1 MCILKKM
8 LSAVVCISLI
18 SGLSGI
24 AVSAAAESQYG
35 HNVSPTTAKNE
46 YPDGEQITA
55 TLMAEKNGEI
65 SVKNNMLENS
75 LAVEKKVSSD
85 DKLVTPA
92 QDSVET
98 VKTENTGNTL
108 KIVFIV
114 LLVAAVV
121 ICVICLINKNFKVFL
136 LILVCALVSGSVI
149 VYMQFNALTDEKD
162 ITNSSDNKDN
172 KSDNSKISNL
182 SDSINSSIK
191 EYSDGDYLYIP
202 KEENLKYDQ
211 EAYTRYYNNIVTAFT
226 YTDLSESEMNNLAD
240 SINATVV
247 GDISGNINYLQFLV
261 EESDLETI
269 KSFANKLMESDNVMY
284 ASYDFP
290 MEMSETSTDQNPWSK
305 DGKMISDKG
314 NENAPNGNDWWAEAI
329 GAYSAWNYTDYAQ
342 PIKVGIIDSGFD
354 LNHEDLK
361 GNIHMLEPDYK
372 DNSTDNHGTHVAGII
387 GAKNNNV
394 GIRGIADT
402 AELVC
407 VDWTPNTD
415 DKTKS
420 DFKAFSTPEYLKAME
435 LMINNKVHV
444 INN

>member
-65 SVKNNMLENS
+65 SLKNNMLENS

-162 ITNSSDNKDN
+162 ITNNSDNKDN
-172 KSDNSKISNL
+172 KSDNSKISN
-182 SDSINSSIK
+182 
-191 EYSDGDYLYIP
+191 
-202 KEENLKYDQ
+202 
-211 EAYTRYYNNIVTAFT
+211 
-226 YTDLSESEMNNLAD
+226 
-240 SINATVV
+240 
-247 GDISGNINYLQFLV
+247 
-261 EESDLETI
+261 
-269 KSFANKLMESDNVMY
+269 
-284 ASYDFP
+284 
-290 MEMSETSTDQNPWSK
+290 
-305 DGKMISDKG
+305 
-314 NENAPNGNDWWAEAI
+314 
-329 GAYSAWNYTDYAQ
+329 
-342 PIKVGIIDSGFD
+342 
-354 LNHEDLK
+354 
-361 GNIHMLEPDYK
+361 
-372 DNSTDNHGTHVAGII
+372 
-387 GAKNNNV
+387 
-394 GIRGIADT
+394 
-402 AELVC
+402 
-407 VDWTPNTD
+407 
-415 DKTKS
+415 
-420 DFKAFSTPEYLKAME
+420 
-435 LMINNKVHV
+435 
-444 INN
+444 